1 MKMNI
6 EELTAVAVARNL
18 LVRQNPVL
26 GFTRRT
32 PFREW
37 ACKVLD
43 WACKSPTHFHYFVKF
58 VFINLGNRATSYIL
72 PPEPTWSPFQ
82 TMTEEFRKLLS
93 EARGSGRQH
102 ARDCG
107 GWVWLLIRIFADT
120 YFNLSEDW
128 DIARKL
134 ITHAQVRG
142 VYSILALHG
151 ITPTTI
157 EDVNDGRTLGLRLV
171 HKLTEK
177 WLQYAPCEILEEAR

>member
-58 VFINLGNRATSYIL
+58 IFINYGNAATSYIL
-72 PPEPTWSPFQ
+72 PPEPSWLPYTK
-82 TMTEEFRKLLS
+82 MAEELQELLN

-107 GWVWLLIRIFADT
+107 GWVWLFIRIFANT
-120 YFNLSEDW
+120 YFNISENW
-128 DIARKL
+128 DVARKL
-134 ITHAQVRG
+134 ITDAQAG
-142 VYSILALHG
+142 DVYSVLALHG
-151 ITPTTI
+151 ITPASV
-157 EDVNDGRTLGLRLV
+157 EDTHDGRTLGLRLV
-171 HKLTEK
+171 HKLAEK
-177 WLQYAPCEILEEAR
+177 WLQYAPCEIPEEAR